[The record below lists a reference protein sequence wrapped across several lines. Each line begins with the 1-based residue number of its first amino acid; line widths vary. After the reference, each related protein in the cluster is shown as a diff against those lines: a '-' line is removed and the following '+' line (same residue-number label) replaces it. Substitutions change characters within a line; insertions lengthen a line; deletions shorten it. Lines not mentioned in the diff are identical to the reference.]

1 MLIKTKNLFKD
12 YDGGT
17 TKVSVLNG
25 LDFEMEEGSLVGI
38 YGASGSGKSTLL
50 HILGGLDL
58 PSQGQVIFQ
67 GQKLS
72 QMNDEQIATFRN
84 ESIGF
89 VFQFYYLLPEFN
101 AVENVMMPCLIGGL
115 SRKDSLE
122 RAKSALEEVGLT
134 HRANHRPSELSGGE
148 QQRVAL
154 ARAAVMQ
161 PKLILAD
168 EPTGNLD
175 RQTGEKVFEYL
186 LELNRRDNISMI
198 VVSHN
203 QELLRQLPL
212 TLLLEDGKLHDL

>member
-1 MLIKTKNLFKD
+1 MLLKAKNLYKH
-12 YDGGT
+12 YDGGAREV
-17 TKVSVLNG
+17 KVLTDLN
-25 LDFEMEEGSLVGI
+25 FEMEEGSLVGI

-50 HILGGLDL
+50 HILGGLDR
-58 PSQGQVIFQ
+58 PNQGHVIFD
-67 GQKLS
+67 GQK
-72 QMNDEQIATFRN
+72 MDEMSDDQIANFRN

-101 AVENVMMPCLIGGL
+101 ALENVMMPGLISGL
-115 SRKDSLE
+115 SRKDSLKKAE
-122 RAKSALEEVGLT
+122 AALNEVGLT
-134 HRANHRPSELSGGE
+134 HRINHLPSELSGGE

-186 LELNRRDNISMI
+186 LELNRKDKISMI

-203 QELLRQLPL
+203 QELLRQLPRI
-212 TLLLEDGKLHDL
+212 LLLRDGKLHDL